1 MIDND
6 DNDDDDDNDD
16 VTYRCTCHCYYA
28 RLKAAT
34 YDQLLSTDNIGRHF
48 ATDHVGRQCR
58 HANNVKMTTDVVDNV
73 GRP

>member
-28 RLKAAT
+28 RLRAASH
-34 YDQLLSTDNIGRHF
+34 DPSLSAGDEITS
-48 ATDHVGRQCR
+48 
-58 HANNVKMTTDVVDNV
+58 K
-73 GRP
+73 